1 MFTLLRTDHQK
12 FLSLQNEAT
21 ASPSAWLIHLL
32 CCYELAAFN
41 EGFLWIHSL
50 IYLLAIGLFLLA
62 WCPPGSS
69 LLKHVP
75 EFPLVKDS
83 LHPII
88 STCHIVYSSISGR
101 LGCFYLP
108 ADVSNAA
115 YNWGGIAK
123 ILNFVDMDTYPEME
137 LTK

>member
-1 MFTLLRTDHQK
+1 M
-12 FLSLQNEAT
+12 
-21 ASPSAWLIHLL
+21 
-32 CCYELAAFN
+32 
-41 EGFLWIHSL
+41 
-50 IYLLAIGLFLLA
+50 
-62 WCPPGSS
+62 
-69 LLKHVP
+69 LKHVP
-75 EFPLVKDS
+75 EFPLVKAS

-88 STCHIVYSSISGR
+88 STYHIVYSSISGR